1 MQRGDS
7 EKMNIKRIGRE
18 GLKLRVCLQGVTA
31 RSVRL
36 HVCMCVSLYLNAI
49 VGAI

>member
-7 EKMNIKRIGRE
+7 EMMNIKRIGHER
-18 GLKLRVCLQGVTA
+18 LKLRVCLQGVTIA

-36 HVCMCVSLYLNAI
+36 HVCVC
-49 VGAI
+49 